1 MGAYYSVEEKSVEN
15 SVENKPDMESP
26 EIENV
31 SDEYDIDVDMDMDMD
46 TNIDSH
52 FLNWWI

>member
-15 SVENKPDMESP
+15 SVDNSVDNRPDMESP

-31 SDEYDIDVDMDMDMD
+31 SDDMEVK
-46 TNIDSH
+46 TNMDSH
-52 FLNWWI
+52 FLNWWF